1 MNIENLTEEQ
11 KTDLVGGEVVSVV
24 IKPNLSEG
32 AYQYISD
39 NISPVMVGNNPKY
52 DDYHYEPE
60 SILYYMLSDKENAEK
75 ALSSRDMLVLNIMKE
90 KYAYLEVFSDEKDD
104 EGNDV
109 VYDDEPTPLK
119 TVCSYTMPPMLESE
133 VFYTI
138 KQHERQHFL
147 AKALSINSVVSTA
160 NPIQLLLMTLE
171 LEAMLLG
178 VEFDVTKIT
187 PLRIHDDSS
196 FILYNKN
203 DKLTT
208 IQYGDLAG
216 SEIDDKT
223 LGYVLT
229 ANAFRTLALSEHEH
243 HKPHNETFTD
253 KYKNLRRVYV
263 GILSDIISGDN
274 YEVSNDERK
283 TLLSMDNLVHVF
295 APLRKD

>member
-1 MNIENLTEEQ
+1 MNIESLTEEQ
-11 KTDLVGGEVVSVV
+11 KEALVGGEVVSVV
-24 IKPNLSEG
+24 MKPNLSAG

-39 NISPVMVGNNPKY
+39 NISPIMVGTNPSY
-52 DDYHYEPE
+52 EDYHYEAE
-60 SILYYMLSDKENAEK
+60 NILDFILQDKENAEK
-75 ALSSRDMLVLNIMKE
+75 SFSSRDMIVLNIIKE

-109 VYDDEPTPLK
+109 VYNESTPQK
-119 TVCSYTMPPMLESE
+119 TVCSYTMPPTLEGE
-133 VFYTI
+133 VFYDI
-138 KQHERQHFL
+138 KQHERQYFL
-147 AKALSINSVVSTA
+147 SKALSINGVASAAYPT
-160 NPIQLLLMTLE
+160 QLLLMTLE